1 MDAFTGEIRL
11 FPFNFAPVD
20 WAVCDGRLLLVN
32 EYQALYS
39 VIANIYGGSNGINFN
54 LPDLRGRVAI
64 GEGQAP
70 TLSMR
75 TLGQKLGGDKTIL
88 KPENFA
94 PHTHQVL
101 AQDGSDNA
109 TALDLAD
116 NTAYLAQPRGIRLY
130 NANVQAT
137 GGPTLHPNTVAPAGM
152 DSAKAESQRYAMQP
166 FLTLRYCICLN
177 GEYPQRW

>member
-70 TLSMR
+70 TL
-75 TLGQKLGGDKTIL
+75 

-109 TALDLAD
+109 MALDLAD

-130 NANVQAT
+130 NARVQAT
-137 GGPTLHPNTVAPAGM
+137 GGPSLHPDTVAPAGM
-152 DSAKAESQRYAMQP
+152 DTAKAESQRYAMQP